1 MQPTGSRD
9 PGRTSIQRLRKYP
22 RLEKDLAHGIRTT
35 VTMAPWLHS
44 RPIVS
49 SARNTARAATSSLV
63 AQPHCVSFFAT
74 ACGSNDN
81 KATTLKRQQQQRP
94 NQFTSIYNQ
103 MQIQCPLELRDYAN
117 CVINIHNHP
126 DEILEKGSC
135 EDEFRAVKEC
145 FRSVRSSLRQQQT
158 PR

>member
-1 MQPTGSRD
+1 
-9 PGRTSIQRLRKYP
+9 
-22 RLEKDLAHGIRTT
+22 
-35 VTMAPWLHS
+35 
-44 RPIVS
+44 VS
-49 SARNTARAATSSLV
+49 SARSTARAATSGIV
-63 AQPHCVSFFAT
+63 AQPHCVSFSAT
-74 ACGSNDN
+74 AGGSNDN
-81 KATTLKRQQQQRP
+81 EAATLQGQPQRP

-103 MQIQCPLELRDYAN
+103 MQIQCPLELKDYAN

-145 FRSVRSSLRQQQT
+145 FRSVRSLLRQQQM